1 MSNGWQKRKAFGVS
15 LRGVVLRVQLAM
27 HSAWN
32 WLEAATGVAWG
43 WDVQVAVDMRLEG
56 AALCESC
63 FACQKDGCWLWC
75 VRSSRGGSTRLVEL
89 RVKAE
94 ETATVCAV

>member
-1 MSNGWQKRKAFGVS
+1 MSS
-15 LRGVVLRVQLAM
+15 RGAVLRVQLAM

-63 FACQKDGCWLWC
+63 FACQKDGHA
-75 VRSSRGGSTRLVEL
+75 SRMTGHRPLEWVYVIFGGVFVAHGAVVPMLVHGNH
-89 RVKAE
+89 A
-94 ETATVCAV
+94 